1 MNKTVIAAF
10 AAIIA
15 ASVALPAL
23 AAQDRGQNRGQHHG
37 PRAERMIERFDAN
50 KDGAIERDELEA
62 QRLDVFTRADTDQSG
77 SLSEAEIKAMAEAH
91 RAERR
96 EMHQAMRAERQQQRE
111 ERRAERG
118 GENMERHAGKRHG
131 DKGEGRGM
139 GRHGGPR
146 IERMDTD
153 GNGEIS
159 AEEFAAM
166 EGRMFE
172 RFDRN
177 GDNKIDITDFYRN
190 ASANN

>member
-1 MNKTVIAAF
+1 MKKTVVTAL
-10 AAIIA
+10 AAIMA

-23 AAQDRGQNRGQHHG
+23 AAQDGGHHRG

-62 QRLDVFTRADTDQSG
+62 QRLAMFNEADTDQSG

-91 RAERR
+91 REERQQMR
-96 EMHQAMRAERQQQRE
+96 QEMRAERQQQRD

-118 GENMERHAGKRHG
+118 GERGGKMEEHAGKRHG
-131 DKGEGRGM
+131 NDGEGRGM

-190 ASANN
+190 ASTKD